1 MTAVLGM
8 PFPEVAGQL
17 EIWCMQSRFAWRHS
31 DLVRSGTSITS
42 NEYFPPE
49 QKTMH

>member
-17 EIWCMQSRFAWRHS
+17 EIWCMQSRFAWRH
-31 DLVRSGTSITS
+31 LIWLEVELLLLLAI
-42 NEYFPPE
+42 FPP
-49 QKTMH
+49 